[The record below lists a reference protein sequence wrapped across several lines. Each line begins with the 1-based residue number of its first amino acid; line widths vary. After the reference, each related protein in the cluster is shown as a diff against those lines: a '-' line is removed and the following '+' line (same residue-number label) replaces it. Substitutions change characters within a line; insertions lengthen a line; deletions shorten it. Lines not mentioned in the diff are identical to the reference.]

1 METLN
6 LTSSKNESS
15 TVQNAKAF
23 GISKAR
29 LVSSDIFEIF
39 KQF

>member
-6 LTSSKNESS
+6 LTTSKNESS

-29 LVSSDIFEIF
+29 LDIMNFPNF
-39 KQF
+39 WDF